1 MLTVFPIPTNIDYT
15 ASAMHAFYTFIGM
28 FGIAKNQISMRER
41 ISFRTIISIS
51 FNIIWISVNEQGS
64 SS

>member
-41 ISFRTIISIS
+41 IIFRTIILYM
-51 FNIIWISVNEQGS
+51 F
-64 SS
+64 

>member
-28 FGIAKNQISMRER
+28 FGIAKKPDI
-41 ISFRTIISIS
+41 
-51 FNIIWISVNEQGS
+51 NEGKNNFS
-64 SS
+64 NNNFIYVLIEYGYL

>member
-41 ISFRTIISIS
+41 IISHV
-51 FNIIWISVNEQGS
+51 FTS
-64 SS
+64 SSDASRIINRD